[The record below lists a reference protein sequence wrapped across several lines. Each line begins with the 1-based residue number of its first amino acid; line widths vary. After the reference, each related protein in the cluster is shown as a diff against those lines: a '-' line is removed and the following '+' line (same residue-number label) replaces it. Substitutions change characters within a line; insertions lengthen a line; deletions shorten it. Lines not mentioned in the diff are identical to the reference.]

1 MDYLRLKD
9 SLFILFDNLDKGW
22 PTHGLS
28 ATDVA
33 IVRALLEA
41 TRKLERQ
48 LDRREVKSST
58 LTFLRNDVYELL
70 VEETPD
76 RGKEGHVT
84 LDWSDADLLRE
95 MLRRRLLYSGLPDR
109 PFDELWPR
117 ICVSHVSGEE
127 SSQYLIDRC
136 LMRPRA
142 LIDLANYC
150 HGFAVNLGHSKIEV
164 SDITKGITA
173 FSSDLAK
180 DIGFEIRDV
189 FPAAENVLYAFID
202 EPQTVPAQK
211 LTELLEKGGILPA
224 NIDAIIKLLLW
235 YGVLGVRRI
244 DGSVTY
250 IYSVNYEIQTLS
262 GIIRKLESEGLV
274 YVINPAFL
282 SGLQIR
288 ADHN

>member
-1 MDYLRLKD
+1 
-9 SLFILFDNLDKGW
+9 
-22 PTHGLS
+22 
-28 ATDVA
+28 
-33 IVRALLEA
+33 
-41 TRKLERQ
+41 
-48 LDRREVKSST
+48 
-58 LTFLRNDVYELL
+58 
-70 VEETPD
+70 
-76 RGKEGHVT
+76 

-95 MLRRRLLYSGLPDR
+95 MLRRRLLYSSLPDR

-150 HGFAVNLGHSKIEV
+150 HGFAVNLGHPKIEV
-164 SDITKGITA
+164 SDITKGIAA

-189 FPAAENVLYAFID
+189 FPAAEKVLYSFID
-202 EPQTVPAQK
+202 EPQTLPAQK
-211 LTELLEKGGILPA
+211 LTELLEKGGVLPA
-224 NIDAIIKLLLW
+224 NIDAMIKLLLW

-262 GIIRKLESEGLV
+262 GIIRKLESDGLV

-288 ADHN
+288 ADHD

>member
-1 MDYLRLKD
+1 VVEYLRLKD
-9 SLFILFDNLDKGW
+9 SLFVLFDNIDKGW
-22 PTHGLS
+22 PTHGLT

-48 LDRREVKSST
+48 LDRRDIKCST

-76 RGKEGHVT
+76 RGKEGHVA
-84 LDWSDADLLRE
+84 LDWSDPDLLRE
-95 MLRRRLLYSGLPDR
+95 MIRRRLVYSDLPDR

-117 ICVSHVSGEE
+117 ICVSHFAGEE

-164 SDITKGITA
+164 SDISKGITA
-173 FSSDLAK
+173 FSGDLVK

-189 FPAAENVLYAFID
+189 FPEAEDVLYAFID
-202 EPQTVPAQK
+202 ESQTLPARE
-211 LTELLEKGGILPA
+211 LTSLLEKGGILAA
-224 NIDAIIKLLLW
+224 NIEAI
-235 YGVLGVRRI
+235 VRLRL
-244 DGSVTY
+244 T
-250 IYSVNYEIQTLS
+250 T
-262 GIIRKLESEGLV
+262 
-274 YVINPAFL
+274 
-282 SGLQIR
+282 
-288 ADHN
+288 